1 MATSASSEEDKKE
14 NWFTRTFRSSST
26 KNHTI
31 SITNPSFVS
40 FSDILSPRRATENHS
55 KQQQQTTIDD
65 SLVDIAVNAGSDISS
80 LADKSR
86 GTIDFFHTPP
96 VSSILNKPDY
106 KYKQKFLNRLLQD
119 HRKELIMLIGQQLIG

>member
-14 NWFTRTFRSSST
+14 NWFTRIFRSSST
-26 KNHTI
+26 KNRTI
-31 SITNPSFVS
+31 AITNPSFVS

-55 KQQQQTTIDD
+55 KQQQQQQTTIDD

-96 VSSILNKPDY
+96 VSSIFIMNNIINT
-106 KYKQKFLNRLLQD
+106 KQNF
-119 HRKELIMLIGQQLIG
+119 

>member
-1 MATSASSEEDKKE
+1 MATSASSSEVEADKKE
-14 NWFTRTFRSSST
+14 NWFTRTFGSSSS
-26 KNHTI
+26 KNRPI

-40 FSDILSPRRATENHS
+40 FSDILRPRRPTENHS
-55 KQQQQTTIDD
+55 KQQQTTLDE

-96 VSSILNKPDY
+96 VSSILIMNNIINT
-106 KYKQKFLNRLLQD
+106 KQNF
-119 HRKELIMLIGQQLIG
+119 